1 MMPCGAAVPL
11 LMLGFLV
18 FGCLLVIR
26 VISRIRPNAPL
37 AAVSMLCV
45 FMLLASN
52 GLYLWYRTNF
62 YSVPIA
68 ASLFLSVLGL
78 WLWLGAAK
86 RVPVSGDR
94 IREVDGT
101 QSLSLPHLAAGSMC
115 IAANLGCRPQFI
127 LVALLAFVIFWPQIQ
142 SIFRH
147 ASNDSS
153 LPHMSVW
160 RLMRAPLAAL
170 LPALIAIVPLLAYN
184 VVGSDR
190 ARLRHLISDDGHGYD
205 QLSAAIVE
213 SCADRRIL
221 PVPAVAVHGCVSV
234 PRRQSGASSAGIY
247 RGNAWRLI
255 HDSSVDVGRAGLP
268 VPLPAYAQ
276 GRAHEHMAV
285 VDIQPGIGI
294 AACGD

>member
-86 RVPVSGDR
+86 RVPVSG
-94 IREVDGT
+94 
-101 QSLSLPHLAAGSMC
+101 
-115 IAANLGCRPQFI
+115 
-127 LVALLAFVIFWPQIQ
+127 
-142 SIFRH
+142 
-147 ASNDSS
+147 ASDS
-153 LPHMSVW
+153 
-160 RLMRAPLAAL
+160 
-170 LPALIAIVPLLAYN
+170 
-184 VVGSDR
+184 
-190 ARLRHLISDDGHGYD
+190 
-205 QLSAAIVE
+205 
-213 SCADRRIL
+213 
-221 PVPAVAVHGCVSV
+221 
-234 PRRQSGASSAGIY
+234 
-247 RGNAWRLI
+247 
-255 HDSSVDVGRAGLP
+255 
-268 VPLPAYAQ
+268 
-276 GRAHEHMAV
+276 
-285 VDIQPGIGI
+285 
-294 AACGD
+294 